1 MCGGG
6 DYCEFFF
13 FYGIRSRFVFCVLFL
28 FLAKKK
34 VNELSCIAEFLWDFS
49 CVYRRLSV
57 IVVFERGLYRK
68 REQIKRQSFVYLSF
82 SYWSSEF
89 GRTNT
94 PSKRERERR
103 KQAEQRADCRIAQI
117 KHNNSFSALLRIN
130 AAFAVERPSSWNVC
144 IVLVIASLI
153 QCHYRPKLANPLCY
167 LVEFYREQININKY
181 AQWTLVTLKA

>member
-13 FYGIRSRFVFCVLFL
+13 FYGIRSRFVFCVLLL

-94 PSKRERERR
+94 PSKRERV
-103 KQAEQRADCRIAQI
+103 
-117 KHNNSFSALLRIN
+117 SALLRIN